1 MSILE
6 RLSGDWINS
15 ENAEQLCRELSYFWK
30 YCAQITRVQIT
41 WDPFWKS
48 TFLAFSLTLAHPSLL
63 MGLWIFHICFG
74 KLAQVTCMGPR
85 FENLWLGRGQS
96 ARPLTDPWPIYRYFC
111 RNSMFIFLKKKKKP
125 YCAKSYTK
133 NNRSSGIGREEWR
146 EVKRYEKWKVTGS
159 LIRIIRNS
167 SPVTSFSGGASSKG
181 SAYQW
186 RRC

>member
-30 YCAQITRVQIT
+30 YCAQITRVQII

-48 TFLAFSLTLAHPSLL
+48 TFLAFSLTLVHPSLL
-63 MGLWIFHICFG
+63 MGLWLFHICFG
-74 KLAQVTCMGPR
+74 KLAQVTYMGPR

-96 ARPLTDPWPIYRYFC
+96 ARPLTDPCPIYRYFC
-111 RNSMFIFLKKKKKP
+111 RNSMFIFLKKKP

-133 NNRSSGIGREEWR
+133 NNRSSGIGRDEWR

-159 LIRIIRNS
+159 LLRIIRNS
-167 SPVTSFSGGASSKG
+167 SPVTSFSGSASSKG
-181 SAYQW
+181 PAYQW